1 MDFLG
6 QQNIMLD
13 LENKALKQLLES
25 LSHEYFIKHCRYSSF
40 FPGVSLVTCLV
51 YLGIMITVRFLI
63 SEFGE
68 WMLYVKILF

>member
-25 LSHEYFIKHCRYSSF
+25 LSHEHFIEHCKYSSF
-40 FPGVSLVTCLV
+40 FPRVSLVT
-51 YLGIMITVRFLI
+51 
-63 SEFGE
+63 
-68 WMLYVKILF
+68 YVFCT